1 MNKTMKERRSMLQD
15 VMTEVGNNVKF
26 SEAQLITKKPQL
38 TEMIQSTLQ
47 KGLEG
52 LVLKDLKGFY
62 EPGKRHWL
70 KVKKDYL
77 NEGAMADSA
86 DLVVLGAW
94 FGSGKRGSI
103 MSIFLMGCYDGKSQW
118 RTVTKVHTGH
128 DDETLDRLQGQLG
141 PNMKKI
147 KGNYDSVPSWLDCTR
162 QMVPDFVAKDPKTS
176 PVWEITGAEF
186 SKAEIHTADGI
197 SIRFPRV
204 TKIRDDKTWETATS
218 LSELKK
224 LFEESKNST
233 NLLQIEQMTPT
244 KKEKDSSP
252 ESKKRP
258 IPTPEKSEP
267 SPLKKARMEVVVN
280 TDQDLQVKLGPSGKS
295 YDKISIVSKTS
306 GFQIHVIEGD
316 LFQEKTASLAHCVSR
331 DMKLGKGIAKTFRE
345 KFGRIQELVDAK
357 ADIGEIA
364 VLKVNKRFIY
374 NLVTKAKYSDKP
386 TYESLRQSLV
396 AMKDHAIEHQVEAI
410 SMPKIGCGLDGL
422 DWNAVRT
429 LIKNVFLDTSIELKV
444 YCFGNGKA
452 STSTDLTP
460 SSQPKN
466 SVNDKSADKYPLL
479 DIAEGT
485 LTPIA
490 KSSKGKTSTV
500 VKESPLKLKNLPD
513 VFSDDVIFLQKGMK
527 SYETMERYII
537 AYGGQVVDEDHF
549 SQATLVVRASNVSEK
564 KPLVN
569 KFGLLSKRKAPEVSE
584 TWLQESI
591 SKKSRQPIEKYQI

>member
-1 MNKTMKERRSMLQD
+1 MNKTMKERRSMLKD

-26 SEAQLITKKPQL
+26 SEAKLITKKPQL
-38 TEMIQSTLQ
+38 VEMIQSTLQ

-52 LVLKDLKGFY
+52 LVLKDLKGPY

-94 FGSGKRGSI
+94 YGSGNRGGI
-103 MSIFLMGCYDGKSQW
+103 MSIFLMGCNDGKGQW
-118 RTVTKVHTGH
+118 KTVTKVHTGH
-128 DDETLDRLQGQLG
+128 DDETLESLQGLLA
-141 PNMKKI
+141 PNMTKI
-147 KGNYDSVPSWLDCTR
+147 KGNYDSVPPWLDCTR
-162 QMVPDFVAKDPKTS
+162 QMTPDFVAKDPKKS

-218 LSELKK
+218 LNELKK

-233 NLLQIEQMTPT
+233 NLLQIEDQVTPT
-244 KKEKDSSP
+244 KKRPLENP
-252 ESKKRP
+252 VMENPAKKTK
-258 IPTPEKSEP
+258 IKIMANE
-267 SPLKKARMEVVVN
+267 
-280 TDQDLQVKLGPSGKS
+280 DQDFDVRLGPSGKS
-295 YDKISIVSKTS
+295 FDKISIISNAT
-306 GFQIHVIEGD
+306 GFQIHVLEGD
-316 LFQEKTASLAHCVSR
+316 LFEDKTASLAHCVSR
-331 DMKLGKGIAKTFRE
+331 DMKLGKGIAKLFRE

-364 VLKVNKRFIY
+364 VLKVNNRFIY

-396 AMKDHAIEHQVEAI
+396 AMKDHAIENCVGVIA
-410 SMPKIGCGLDGL
+410 MPKIGCGLDGL

-429 LIKNVFLDTSIELKV
+429 LLKNVFMDLSIELRV
-444 YCFGNGKA
+444 YYLGNGK
-452 STSTDLTP
+452 TP
-460 SSQPKN
+460 NLKTE
-466 SVNDKSADKYPLL
+466 NDAKYPLL
-479 DIAEGT
+479 DFAEGA

-490 KSSKGKTSTV
+490 AKSSKAVKTT
-500 VKESPLKLKNLPD
+500 KESPLKFKNLPD
-513 VFSDDVIFLQKGMK
+513 VFKDDYIFLQKGME
-527 SYETMERYII
+527 SYETLKRYIV
-537 AYGGQVVDEDHF
+537 AYGGHVVDEDHF
-549 SQATLVVRASNVSEK
+549 GQATLIVRASNVSSK
-564 KPLVN
+564 KALVN

-584 TWLQESI
+584 SWLHESI
-591 SKKSRQPIEKYQI
+591 AKKSRQPIDQHQI